1 MTFSIVARSAD
12 ARFFGLAIAS
22 SSPAVAARCLYGR
35 AGIGAVATQ
44 NLTDPSLGPKILTR
58 LTSGTPPASA
68 LADILQQTPFAD
80 YRQLLVI
87 GSSGPPS
94 IHTGAK
100 ALGVAA
106 HAGGSHA
113 AAGGNLLAHRD
124 VPAAMV
130 TAFEATTGHM
140 GERLLAALTAGL
152 DRGGEAGPIH
162 SAGLLVVRDVS
173 WPIVDLR
180 VDWSDADPVSDLR
193 RLWDRYAPQIDDYVQ
208 RALDPTKAPNFG
220 VRGDP

>member
-12 ARFFGLAIAS
+12 ARFFGLAVAS
-22 SSPAVAARCLYGR
+22 SSPAVAARCLHGR

-58 LTSGTPPASA
+58 LTSGTPTANA
-68 LADILQQTPFAD
+68 LVEILQQTPFAD
-80 YRQLLVI
+80 YRQVLVI
-87 GSSGPPS
+87 GSSGPPAV
-94 IHTGAK
+94 HTGAG
-100 ALGVAA
+100 ALGIAT
-106 HAGGSHA
+106 HASGSHA
-113 AAGGNLLAHRD
+113 AAGGNLLAHSE

-130 TAFEATTGHM
+130 MAFEATIGHL
-140 GERLLAALTAGL
+140 GVRLLVALRAGL

-180 VDWSDADPVSDLR
+180 IDWSDADPVSDLR

-208 RALDPTKAPNFG
+208 RALDPAKAPSFG